1 MAYQYDGFVSYAHV
15 DNAPFED
22 SKEGWVTTLVSK
34 LKVELARKLG
44 RSDVSL
50 WMDYQLAG
58 NTPLTP
64 TIMEAI
70 RNSST
75 LIVVVSEAYLAS
87 EWCRR
92 EREAFLRLVRERVN
106 AGSSVFLVECDKI
119 ERKNLPA
126 EFGDI
131 IGYRFWTQVRE
142 GEPAQTLGWPTLKM
156 DDNQS
161 VRLYFD
167 RLNKLSYELAAEIK
181 RQRQTVYSNLDASNT
196 QAGPMIFLAEVT
208 DDLDALREDVRSYL
222 LQAGFQVAPKTWYPR
237 DDPKTYQQAVDRDLA
252 QCKLFVQLLS
262 HVVGKKPPGSTIGY
276 ARLQYER
283 ARHAVKP
290 ILQWRSRELNFN
302 GVVDEDH
309 QQLLE
314 SDTVRACG
322 LVEFKSAIVA
332 EARRASL
339 APQPPGNNYVFVN
352 TNSED
357 RRLADELSVILSSH
371 GIWSELPIEQGD
383 PSEIRRD
390 LEESLSECDGIIIVY
405 GRAPVTWVRAQLRQG
420 RKIFGHRER
429 PLHCLALCEVP
440 PVPKDEIGSRAP
452 NMITIDCGSGLNEK
466 ALLEFIERLK
476 RKN

>member
-1 MAYQYDGFVSYAHV
+1 MAYQHDVFVSYAHV

-22 SKEGWVTTLVSK
+22 GKEGWVTTLVSN

-44 RSDVSL
+44 RNDASL
-50 WMDYQLAG
+50 WMDYKLTG

-64 TIMEAI
+64 SIMEAI

-75 LIVVVSEAYLAS
+75 LIVVVSPAYLAS

-92 EREAFLRLVRERVN
+92 ERETFLSLVRERFN
-106 AGSSVFLVECDKI
+106 ASSTVFLVECAKV
-119 ERKNLPA
+119 ERSDLPA
-126 EFGDI
+126 EFGDLI
-131 IGYRFWTQVRE
+131 PYRLWTQVRE
-142 GEPAQTLGWPTLKM
+142 GEPPSTLGWPNLKM
-156 DDNQS
+156 DDPQR
-161 VRLYFD
+161 VLLYYD
-167 RLNKLSYELAAEIK
+167 RLNKLSHDLAAEIK
-181 RQRQTVYSNLDASNT
+181 RQRHTNSSNPDASNT

-208 DDLDALREDVRSYL
+208 DDLEQMRENVSRYL
-222 LQAGFQVAPKTWYPR
+222 LQAGFQVAPETYYPR
-237 DDPKTYQQAVDRDLA
+237 DDHKAFQQAVDGDLA

-262 HVVGKKPPGSTIGY
+262 HVVGKKPPGSTSGY

-283 ARHAVKP
+283 ARQAMKP

-322 LVEFKSAIVA
+322 IEEFKSAIVD
-332 EARRASL
+332 EARRVSL
-339 APQPPGNNYVFVN
+339 APQPQDNNFVFVN

-357 RRLADELSVILSSH
+357 RRLADELSLILSNH

-383 PSEIRRD
+383 PSAIRRD
-390 LEESLSECDGIIIVY
+390 LEESLRECDGIIIVF

-429 PLHCLALCEVP
+429 PLQCLALCEAP
-440 PVPKDEIGSRAP
+440 PVPKDEVGSRAP
-452 NMITIDCGSGLNEK
+452 NMITIDCSSGLNEK
-466 ALLEFIERLK
+466 ALREFIERLK